1 MNTRAITSAAGV
13 ILAALQQN
21 RTATGIALS
30 LEGAGLLMS
39 PEAAADLAS
48 VSTDAVGVTEQAVKE
63 LQREHELSAGVRQEN
78 VRLFLAWG
86 SARMRARRKN
96 EALKK
101 LRARVAE
108 LEAQREADH
117 KTWQHDLR
125 TARDEREA
133 TAVRIAALEAERHS
147 TNDALADIT
156 VAERSA
162 AKLGALLAPDACPQN
177 VIDGDAGG
185 HFFKKGAF
193 LDSPTACVYCG
204 TKRPTPP
211 KEDVTPRVQAM
222 RALLDGQRAAVED
235 PHDSPLHH
243 SYRVPHDLP
252 EMGGAR

>member
-30 LEGAGLLMS
+30 LESAGLLMS

-108 LEAQREADH
+108 LEAQRQADQ
-117 KTWQHDLR
+117 KTWRHDLR

-133 TAVRIAALEAERHS
+133 MAARIAELELERHS
-147 TNDALADIT
+147 TNDALADVT
-156 VAERSA
+156 LAQRAAESADRLTAFFAPVASLREEPA
-162 AKLGALLAPDACPQN
+162 AEA
-177 VIDGDAGG
+177 
-185 HFFKKGAF
+185 
-193 LDSPTACVYCG
+193 
-204 TKRPTPP
+204 
-211 KEDVTPRVQAM
+211 VTPRVPAM

-235 PHDSPLHH
+235 PHDGPLHH
-243 SYRVPHDLP
+243 SYRVPRDLP
-252 EMGGAR
+252 QLGGAQ